1 MQDQLEWLW
10 EGIKVT
16 IGPIVGF
23 LCGHVSGSFG
33 QKRAQ
38 TARVLERYIQ
48 AAGQQREAQNDAAFR
63 MGLLQRSGAA
73 ELSRRQLARLARSR
87 RCPWPYRSANGIRSL
102 FRLSQRSLSLVAM
115 GKQ

>member
-1 MQDQLEWLW
+1 MAM

-63 MGLLQRSGAA
+63 MGPVTAFWGGRIVSTGAC
-73 ELSRRQLARLARSR
+73 QARRSR
-87 RCPWPYRSANGIRSL
+87 RRP
-102 FRLSQRSLSLVAM
+102 
-115 GKQ
+115 